1 MRARAVAIAMA
12 VALLVTGGTWWA
24 VAVAARTSVT
34 AHFDATVGLF
44 PGSDV
49 RVLGMRVGSVTEVV
63 PEGTEV
69 RVEMRIDD
77 GTPIPA
83 GAKAVAVAPSLVS
96 DRYVQFT
103 PAYEGGPELADGA
116 VIPRERTA
124 TPLEL
129 DEINRNTDR
138 TLRML
143 GPDGANRD
151 GALSDFLD
159 VQAANLGGHGAQL
172 NDMLRQLGKA
182 TSTLSGSKE
191 DLFATVDDL
200 QLFNR
205 TLADNDQQVHRFN
218 TQLADTAG
226 FLASERGELGAALR
240 ELGPALSDTAAFIR
254 DNRAVLRTN
263 VDHLRAVTQVLVDQ
277 RAALEEVT
285 DLAPLGLSNLANTY
299 DASAGVTRTRGN
311 VNELTHPPI
320 VIVCKLLRQSPPDRP
335 VPPVLADAC
344 NRIEPVVTGAVPLPS
359 PAEALSSLER
369 GNAPDIPLPLVDAL
383 RDTGSPYP
391 GGGR

>member
-1 MRARAVAIAMA
+1 MSRRLMAIVIA
-12 VALLVTGGTWWA
+12 VALVVTGTTWWA
-24 VAVAARTSVT
+24 VASAARTSVT
-34 AHFDATVGLF
+34 AHFGATVGLF

-63 PEGTEV
+63 PEGTRV

-83 GAKAVAVAPSLVS
+83 DAKAVAVAPSLVS
-96 DRYVQFT
+96 DRYVQLA
-103 PAYEGGPELADGA
+103 PVYEGGPQLADGA

-138 TLRML
+138 TVRML
-143 GPDGANRD
+143 GPDGANRE

-159 VQAANLGGHGAQL
+159 VQAANLDGRGAEL
-172 NDMLRQLGKA
+172 NDMLRRLGEA
-182 TSTLSGSKE
+182 TTTLSGSKE
-191 DLFATVDDL
+191 DMFATVDDL

-205 TLADNDQQVHRFN
+205 TLADSDQEVRRFN
-218 TQLADTAG
+218 TQLADAAS
-226 FLASERGELGAALR
+226 FLAAERGELGSALR
-240 ELGPALSDTAAFIR
+240 ELGPALADTAGFIR
-254 DNRAVLRTN
+254 DNRAVLQSN

-285 DLAPLGLSNLANTY
+285 DLAPLGLANLANTY
-299 DASAGVTRTRGN
+299 GASAGVTRTRGN
-311 VNELTHPPI
+311 INELTHPPI
-320 VIVCKLLRQSPPDRP
+320 VLVCKLLRQSPPQRP

-344 NRIEPVVTGAVPLPS
+344 ARVEPVVTGALPLPS
-359 PAEALSSLER
+359 PADAMASLQR
-369 GNAPDIPLPLVDAL
+369 GHAPDIPLPLVDAL
-383 RDTGSPYP
+383 RDTGTPHP

>member
-1 MRARAVAIAMA
+1 MSKRAVAIVLATAM
-12 VALLVTGGTWWA
+12 LITGGAWW
-24 VAVAARTSVT
+24 VVSLAARTSVT
-34 AHFDATVGLF
+34 AHFGATVGLF

-63 PEGTEV
+63 PEGTRV

-83 GAKAVAVAPSLVS
+83 DAKAVAVAPSLVS

-103 PAYEGGPELADGA
+103 PVYEGGPELADGA

-138 TLRML
+138 TMRML
-143 GPDGANRD
+143 GPDGANKE

-159 VQAANLGGHGAQL
+159 VQAANLGGHGAEL
-172 NDMLRQLGKA
+172 NDMLHRLSQA
-182 TSTLSGSKE
+182 TTTLSGSKE
-191 DLFATVDDL
+191 DMFATVDNL

-205 TLADNDQQVHRFN
+205 TLADSDQQVRRFN
-218 TQLADTAG
+218 TQLSDTAA
-226 FLASERGELGAALR
+226 FLAAERGELGAALR
-240 ELGPALSDTAAFIR
+240 ELGPALSETAGFIR

-263 VDHLRAVTQVLVDQ
+263 VDHLQAVTQVLVDQ
-277 RAALEEVT
+277 KAALEEVT

-299 DASAGVTRTRGN
+299 DASTGSTRTRGN
-311 VNELTHPPI
+311 INELTHPPI

-344 NRIEPVVTGAVPLPS
+344 KRIEPVVTGAVPLPS
-359 PAEALSSLER
+359 PAEAITSLEHGR
-369 GNAPDIPLPLVDAL
+369 APDIPLPLVDAM
-383 RDTGSPYP
+383 RDTGTPHP

>member
-1 MRARAVAIAMA
+1 MNRRVMAIVLA

-24 VAVAARTSVT
+24 VAMSARTSVT
-34 AHFDATVGLF
+34 AYFGATVGLF

-63 PEGTEV
+63 PEGTRV
-69 RVEMRIDD
+69 RVEMRVDD

-83 GAKAVAVAPSLVS
+83 DAKAVAVAPSLVS

-103 PAYEGGPELADGA
+103 PVYEDGPELSDGA

-138 TLRML
+138 TMRML
-143 GPDGANRD
+143 GPDGANRH

-159 VQAANLGGHGAQL
+159 VQAANLGGNGAQL
-172 NDMLRQLGKA
+172 NDMLRQLGQA
-182 TSTLSGSKE
+182 TSTLSGSK
-191 DLFATVDDL
+191 DDMFATVDNL

-205 TLADNDQQVHRFN
+205 TLADSDQEVRRFN

-226 FLASERGELGAALR
+226 ILAAERGELGGALR
-240 ELGPALSDTAAFIR
+240 ELGPALADTAAFIR
-254 DNRAVLRTN
+254 DNRAVLQSN

-299 DASAGVTRTRGN
+299 EASTGSTRTRGN
-311 VNELTHPPI
+311 INELTHPPI
-320 VIVCKLLRQSPPDRP
+320 VLVCKLLRQSPPDRP
-335 VPPVLADAC
+335 IPPALADAC
-344 NRIEPVVTGAVPLPS
+344 QRIEPIVTGAVPLPS
-359 PAEALSSLER
+359 PADALSSLR
-369 GNAPDIPLPLVDAL
+369 HGHAPDIPLPLVDAM
-383 RDTGSPYP
+383 RDTGAPHP

>member
-1 MRARAVAIAMA
+1 MRARVVAIAMA

-34 AHFDATVGLF
+34 AYFGATVGLF

-83 GAKAVAVAPSLVS
+83 EAKAVAVAPSLVS

-103 PAYEGGPELADGA
+103 PVHEGGPELADGA

-138 TLRML
+138 TMRML

-218 TQLADTAG
+218 SQLADTAG

-240 ELGPALSDTAAFIR
+240 ELGPALSDTAGFIR

-263 VDHLRAVTQVLVDQ
+263 VDHLRAVTQVLVEQ

-311 VNELTHPPI
+311 INELTHPPI

-344 NRIEPVVTGAVPLPS
+344 NRIEPVVTGAIPLPS
-359 PAEALSSLER
+359 PAEALSSLEH
-369 GNAPDIPLPLVDAL
+369 GNAPDIPLPLVDAM